1 MVSAIPNRTE
11 HGRGGE
17 SPIACIPDALHA
29 VGKSKVDSQEDRG
42 ALDARMSTQQIASVL
57 LLLVGLLALVA
68 SLGTAWVLYG
78 PHVQAAV
85 NARSISSV

>member
-1 MVSAIPNRTE
+1 MVATVRNRTE

-17 SPIACIPDALHA
+17 SPISCIPDALHA
-29 VGKSKVDSQEDRG
+29 VGNSKVDSQEVRG
-42 ALDARMSTQQIASVL
+42 AQDARMSTQEIASVL

-68 SLGTAWVLYG
+68 SLGTTWVLYG

-85 NARSISSV
+85 KARGISSA